1 MKGRVVVT
9 AAVLLAGTAVE
20 AGRGSARAET
30 FNLEPVQVVGSA
42 AHPSQAVRNQVE
54 DAFNRSRSASYV
66 NGSVIQ
72 NLNPVNKGDALRYN
86 AVGLINQPGDG
97 GRFGGGTKIRTFG
110 DWGASESIDGLP
122 AFKSAGEE
130 GGGYSN
136 TIIPSIA
143 VDRIGVLR
151 GGRAVQYGDGTD
163 GGVVETS
170 IKSGRNYSD
179 HRAVSLDFSTA
190 REALTQGEVADHGEA
205 WDYYG
210 AGSWLQGEYDG
221 DPENLDRQVVLGGLG
236 KFGWNIGPD
245 TRAEFLA
252 IVDRSS
258 PDIIRNGSVEEI
270 TVNSEVGAVTVDHS
284 FSDRNSLRAGLL
296 VTNTRSVWDARG
308 RDRSVNNRILFADHY
323 LTVPVTGGLRYDGSL
338 GAEYKSTE
346 YLRDRQWDNSFD
358 DISLKS
364 ANSLTID
371 DNLVLSAGLRHT
383 WFSNDIVYDG
393 AGQPDNLADD
403 GVWSYELGVSY
414 SVLDDTRV
422 RGSLAT
428 GFNRFF
434 EKYGNFGSD
443 ALNADGDG
451 DDIVESTTYELG
463 INQGWA
469 AGGTTGWI
477 DVALYTTE
485 QDGVPRR
492 EAGAI
497 ESVKVDQSGLEV
509 EMFAQLT
516 GSLSASAGY
525 MRVLELETTLADGT
539 KTNGN
544 IFWDGQSTSV
554 PENQFSL
561 RLDYR
566 LTDAVNLWSM
576 GYYSTGYEAVDADGD
591 VVERDGFVRLDLGAG
606 YAITENWVVRTRVEN
621 LLDERDFGQTVK
633 GASVN
638 DEGKLGRVFWLGTDI
653 TF

>member
-9 AAVLLAGTAVE
+9 TAVLLAGTAV
-20 AGRGSARAET
+20 GSVRAET
-30 FNLEPVQVVGSA
+30 FKLEPVQVVGSSV
-42 AHPSQAVRNQVE
+42 HPSQAVRSQIE
-54 DAFNRSRSASYV
+54 ESFNAGRSASYV
-66 NGSVIQ
+66 DGSVIQ

-110 DWGASESIDGLP
+110 DWGAAESIDGLP

-163 GGVVETS
+163 GGVVETT
-170 IKSGRNYSD
+170 IKSGRGYTD
-179 HRAVSLDFSTA
+179 HRAVTLDVSTA
-190 REALTQGEVADHGEA
+190 REALTQGEVADHGDA
-205 WDYYG
+205 WDYYA

-236 KFGWNIGPD
+236 KVGWNLGPG
-245 TRAEFLA
+245 TRAEFLG

-258 PDIIRNGSVEEI
+258 PDIIRNGNVEEI
-270 TVNSEVGAVTVDHS
+270 SVNSEVGAATVDHEYADGRS
-284 FSDRNSLRAGLL
+284 VRAGML
-296 VTNTRSVWDARG
+296 VTNTRSTWDARG
-308 RDRSVNNRILFADHY
+308 RDRSVDNRILFADHY
-323 LTVPVTGGLRYDGSL
+323 LTAPLSEGLRYDGSI
-338 GAEYKSTE
+338 GVEYKQTD
-346 YLRDRQWDNSFD
+346 YLRDRTWDNSFTD
-358 DISLKS
+358 VSVKS
-364 ANSLTID
+364 ANAVTID

-383 WFSNDIVYDG
+383 WFENDIVYDG
-393 AGQPDNLADD
+393 AAQPDNLADD
-403 GVWSYELGVSY
+403 SVWSYEFGASY
-414 SVLDDTRV
+414 SVLEKTRV
-422 RGSLAT
+422 RGSFAS

-434 EKYGNFGSD
+434 EKYGNFGTD
-443 ALNADGDG
+443 ALNTEGAG
-451 DDIVESTTYELG
+451 DDIVESRTYEVG
-463 INQGWA
+463 VNQGWA
-469 AGGTTGWI
+469 GGFL

-492 EAGAI
+492 NDGAI
-497 ESVKVDQSGLEV
+497 ESVTVDQSGLEV
-509 EMFAQLT
+509 ELFQQIGKDLT
-516 GSLSASAGY
+516 LSAGY
-525 MRVLELETTLADGT
+525 MRVLELETTRADGS
-539 KTNGN
+539 KVNGN

-561 RLDYR
+561 RADYR
-566 LTDAVNLWSM
+566 LTETVNLWGA

-591 VVERDGFVRLDLGAG
+591 VTERDGFVRLDLGAG
-606 YAITENWVVRTRVEN
+606 WAVADGWVLRARVEN

-633 GASVN
+633 GAPVN